1 VRWIAVW
8 RRNFLVWRKLFAAA
22 VLSNLADPLIM
33 LFGLG
38 YGLGALLPSVAGMSY
53 MAFFAAGQLCTATMF
68 TASFE
73 SMFSGFARMQGQKT
87 WDAILYAPLTID
99 DIVAGEIVWAASKAW
114 LTGST
119 ILGVVL
125 VFGLASSPWVLLALP
140 AAFFVGLAFSAMG
153 LVMCVLARG
162 WDFFSYYMTLVMT
175 PMMMISGVFFPAE
188 QLPAPL
194 LVVAKALPLYHGVQ
208 IVRPLVA
215 GGRRPI
221 SCCTSRC
228 SSAMLRP
235 ATRPPSTSR
244 AKGSLPDDAL
254 GQVTAPRLHGHLV
267 RGLFYLPRLF
277 VYHAQADDRI
287 SIERFK
293 LMERKLFWGI
303 MTPGAVL
310 TIVFGL
316 WLWLGWFKPAS
327 GWLHAKIALVAVLA
341 GYHLWCWR
349 LLRDFA
355 VERNRRSHV
364 WFRWFNEIRCWC

>member
-1 VRWIAVW
+1 
-8 RRNFLVWRKLFAAA
+8 VWRKLFAAA

-99 DIVAGEIVWAASKAW
+99 DIVAGEIMWAASKAW

-125 VFGLASSPWVLLALP
+125 VFGLASSPWVVLALP
-140 AAFFVGLAFSAMG
+140 AAFLVGLAFSGIG

-188 QLPAPL
+188 QLPATL
-194 LVVAKALPLYHGVQ
+194 LAVAKALPLYHGVQ

-215 GGRRPI
+215 GG
-221 SCCTSRC
+221 
-228 SSAMLRP
+228 
-235 ATRPPSTSR
+235 PP
-244 AKGSLPDDAL
+244 PDL
-254 GQVTAPRLHGHLV
+254 LLH
-267 RGLFYLPRLF
+267 
-277 VYHAQADDRI
+277 A
-287 SIERFK
+287 
-293 LMERKLFWGI
+293 
-303 MTPGAVL
+303 AVL
-310 TIVFGL
+310 
-316 WLWLGWFKPAS
+316 LGYA
-327 GWLHAKIALVAVLA
+327 AA
-341 GYHLWCWR
+341 GYAAAIY
-349 LLRDFA
+349 FA
-355 VERNRRSHV
+355 RKRFAS
-364 WFRWFNEIRCWC
+364 

>member
-1 VRWIAVW
+1 MRWIAVW

-53 MAFFAAGQLCTATMF
+53 MTFFAAGQLCTATMF

-140 AAFFVGLAFSAMG
+140 AAFFVGLAFSGIG

-194 LVVAKALPLYHGVQ
+194 LAVAKALPLYHGVQ

-215 GGRRPI
+215 GG
-221 SCCTSRC
+221 
-228 SSAMLRP
+228 
-235 ATRPPSTSR
+235 PP
-244 AKGSLPDDAL
+244 PDL
-254 GQVTAPRLHGHLV
+254 LLH
-267 RGLFYLPRLF
+267 
-277 VYHAQADDRI
+277 
-287 SIERFK
+287 
-293 LMERKLFWGI
+293 
-303 MTPGAVL
+303 
-310 TIVFGL
+310 
-316 WLWLGWFKPAS
+316 
-327 GWLHAKIALVAVLA
+327 VAVLLGYAAA
-341 GYHLWCWR
+341 GYAAAIY
-349 LLRDFA
+349 FA
-355 VERNRRSHV
+355 RKRFSS
-364 WFRWFNEIRCWC
+364 

>member
-1 VRWIAVW
+1 MRWVAVW

-38 YGLGALLPSVAGMSY
+38 YGLGALLPSVEGMSY
-53 MAFFAAGQLCTATMF
+53 IAFFAAGQLCTATMF

-99 DIVAGEIVWAASKAW
+99 DVVAGEIVWAASKAW

-125 VFGLASSPWVLLALP
+125 VFGLAGSPWVLLALP
-140 AAFFVGLAFSAMG
+140 AAFFVGLAFSGIG

-194 LVVAKALPLYHGVQ
+194 LAVAKALPLYHGVQ

-215 GGRRPI
+215 GG
-221 SCCTSRC
+221 
-228 SSAMLRP
+228 
-235 ATRPPSTSR
+235 PP
-244 AKGSLPDDAL
+244 PDL
-254 GQVTAPRLHGHLV
+254 LLH
-267 RGLFYLPRLF
+267 
-277 VYHAQADDRI
+277 
-287 SIERFK
+287 
-293 LMERKLFWGI
+293 
-303 MTPGAVL
+303 
-310 TIVFGL
+310 
-316 WLWLGWFKPAS
+316 
-327 GWLHAKIALVAVLA
+327 VAVLLGYAAA
-341 GYHLWCWR
+341 GYAAAIY
-349 LLRDFA
+349 FA
-355 VERNRRSHV
+355 RKRFAS
-364 WFRWFNEIRCWC
+364 

>member
-1 VRWIAVW
+1 MRWPSVW
-8 RRNFLVWRKLFAAA
+8 RRNFLVWRKLIAAA

-38 YGLGALLPSVAGMSY
+38 YGLGALLPSVEGMSY
-53 MAFFAAGQLCTATMF
+53 IAFFAAGQLCTATMF

-119 ILGVVL
+119 ILGVAA
-125 VFGLASSPWVLLALP
+125 VFGLATSPGVLLALP
-140 AAFFVGLAFSAMG
+140 AAFLVGLAFSAMG

-194 LVVAKALPLYHGVQ
+194 VAIAKALPLYHGVH

-215 GGRRPI
+215 GAP
-221 SCCTSRC
+221 
-228 SSAMLRP
+228 P
-235 ATRPPSTSR
+235 A
-244 AKGSLPDDAL
+244 D
-254 GQVTAPRLHGHLV
+254 
-267 RGLFYLPRLF
+267 
-277 VYHAQADDRI
+277 
-287 SIERFK
+287 
-293 LMERKLFWGI
+293 
-303 MTPGAVL
+303 
-310 TIVFGL
+310 L
-316 WLWLGWFKPAS
+316 WL
-327 GWLHAKIALVAVLA
+327 HVAVLLAYAAA
-341 GYHLWCWR
+341 GYAAAIY
-349 LLRDFA
+349 FA
-355 VERNRRSHV
+355 RRRFAS
-364 WFRWFNEIRCWC
+364 

>member
-1 VRWIAVW
+1 MRWVAVW

-38 YGLGALLPSVAGMSY
+38 YGLGALLPSVEGMSY
-53 MAFFAAGQLCTATMF
+53 IAFFAAGQLCTATMF

-99 DIVAGEIVWAASKAW
+99 DVVAGEIVWAASKAW

-125 VFGLASSPWVLLALP
+125 VFGLAGSPWVLLALP
-140 AAFFVGLAFSAMG
+140 AAFFVGLAFSGIG

-194 LVVAKALPLYHGVQ
+194 LAVAKALPLYHGVQ

-215 GGRRPI
+215 GG
-221 SCCTSRC
+221 
-228 SSAMLRP
+228 
-235 ATRPPSTSR
+235 PP
-244 AKGSLPDDAL
+244 PDL
-254 GQVTAPRLHGHLV
+254 L
-267 RGLFYLPRLF
+267 
-277 VYHAQADDRI
+277 
-287 SIERFK
+287 
-293 LMERKLFWGI
+293 
-303 MTPGAVL
+303 
-310 TIVFGL
+310 
-316 WLWLGWFKPAS
+316 
-327 GWLHAKIALVAVLA
+327 LHAVVLLGYAAA
-341 GYHLWCWR
+341 GYAAAIY
-349 LLRDFA
+349 FA
-355 VERNRRSHV
+355 RKRFSS
-364 WFRWFNEIRCWC
+364 

>member
-1 VRWIAVW
+1 M
-8 RRNFLVWRKLFAAA
+8 WRKLLAAA

-38 YGLGALLPSVAGMSY
+38 YGLGALLPSVQGMSY

-87 WDAILYAPLTID
+87 WDAILYAPITID

-125 VFGLASSPWVLLALP
+125 VFGLASSPWIVLALP
-140 AAFFVGLAFSAMG
+140 AAFLVGLAFSGIG
-153 LVMCVLARG
+153 LIMCVLAKG

-194 LVVAKALPLYHGVQ
+194 LAAAKALPLYHGVA

-215 GGRRPI
+215 GG
-221 SCCTSRC
+221 
-228 SSAMLRP
+228 
-235 ATRPPSTSR
+235 PP
-244 AKGSLPDDAL
+244 PDL
-254 GQVTAPRLHGHLV
+254 LLH
-267 RGLFYLPRLF
+267 
-277 VYHAQADDRI
+277 
-287 SIERFK
+287 
-293 LMERKLFWGI
+293 
-303 MTPGAVL
+303 
-310 TIVFGL
+310 
-316 WLWLGWFKPAS
+316 
-327 GWLHAKIALVAVLA
+327 VAVLLGYAAA
-341 GYHLWCWR
+341 GYALAIW
-349 LLRDFA
+349 FA
-355 VERNRRSHV
+355 RKRFSS
-364 WFRWFNEIRCWC
+364 

>member
-1 VRWIAVW
+1 M
-8 RRNFLVWRKLFAAA
+8 WRKLFAAA

-99 DIVAGEIVWAASKAW
+99 DIVAGEIMWAASKAW

-125 VFGLASSPWVLLALP
+125 VFGLASSPWVVLALP
-140 AAFFVGLAFSAMG
+140 AAFLVGLAFSGIG

-188 QLPAPL
+188 QLPATL
-194 LVVAKALPLYHGVQ
+194 LAVAKALPLYHGVQ

-215 GGRRPI
+215 GG
-221 SCCTSRC
+221 
-228 SSAMLRP
+228 
-235 ATRPPSTSR
+235 PP
-244 AKGSLPDDAL
+244 PDL
-254 GQVTAPRLHGHLV
+254 LLH
-267 RGLFYLPRLF
+267 
-277 VYHAQADDRI
+277 A
-287 SIERFK
+287 
-293 LMERKLFWGI
+293 
-303 MTPGAVL
+303 AVL
-310 TIVFGL
+310 
-316 WLWLGWFKPAS
+316 LGYA
-327 GWLHAKIALVAVLA
+327 AA
-341 GYHLWCWR
+341 GYAAAIY
-349 LLRDFA
+349 FA
-355 VERNRRSHV
+355 RKRFAS
-364 WFRWFNEIRCWC
+364 